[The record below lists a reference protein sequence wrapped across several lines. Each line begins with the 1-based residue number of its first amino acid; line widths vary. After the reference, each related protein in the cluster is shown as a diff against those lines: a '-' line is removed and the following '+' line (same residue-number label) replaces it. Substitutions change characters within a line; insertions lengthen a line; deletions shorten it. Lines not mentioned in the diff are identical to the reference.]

1 MYTNCDEIFKL
12 TIPAAR
18 AAIAKALDKKYAMSQ
33 QQIAKSL
40 GVAQAAVSKY
50 LSGRY
55 SKRIKAV
62 EKLIEGK
69 RYEMPI
75 AKMIAE
81 REDKKSISSKVD
93 ELAANGYVVK
103 EALKLI

>member
-18 AAIAKALDKKYAMSQ
+18 AAVAKALNKKYEMSQ
-33 QQIAKSL
+33 QQIARSL
-40 GVAQAAVSKY
+40 GVAQAAISKY

-55 SKRIKAV
+55 SSKIKMV
-62 EKLIEGK
+62 ERVIESR
-69 RYEMPI
+69 RYEAQI
-75 AKMIAE
+75 AKKIADK
-81 REDKKSISSKVD
+81 EDKRAISSMVD
-93 ELAANGYVVK
+93 ELAAKGDVVK

>member
-18 AAIAKALDKKYAMSQ
+18 AAVAKALDKKYAMSQ

-40 GVAQAAVSKY
+40 GVAQAAISKY

-55 SKRIKAV
+55 SQKIKRV
-62 EKLIEGK
+62 ERVIEK
-69 RYEMPI
+69 RRYEVPI
-75 AKMIAE
+75 AKMIA
-81 REDKKSISSKVD
+81 DKKGREAVSLKVD
-93 ELAANGYVVK
+93 KLAANGEVVK